1 MPFITFKTTKTLTL
15 NQEKLLKDRVGRLIT
30 IFPQKSE
37 EQLMIHIED
46 NQVMYFKGQE
56 IECMKIDCQLFYHVD
71 LSYKK
76 QFVEELMKSVEE
88 ITKIPTFCQYM
99 TMSEYD
105 HWGRNGEYI

>member
-15 NQEKLLKDRVGRLIT
+15 NQEKSLKESAGRLIS
-30 IFPQKSE
+30 ILPEKNE

-56 IECMKIDCQLFYHVD
+56 IECMKIECQLFHHID

-76 QFVEELMKSVEE
+76 KFVEELMKSVEE
-88 ITKIPTFCQYM
+88 ITKIPRFSQYM
-99 TMSEYD
+99 TIDEYN
-105 HWGRNGEYI
+105 HWGKNGEYI